1 MGINQQ
7 ELKSI
12 LTQAVSE
19 TIENMAF
26 MMVTNEAENPETMQ
40 SDECLKTSLL
50 ILEPYPGELGLIMS
64 KKLLSKIA
72 VSVYSLSEE
81 EITENILIDVISEL
95 LNTITGSLIR
105 RILPDNSEYK
115 LGLPESG
122 DQILLETSSEQ
133 EQFTFFIEDQPFS
146 IAACLEAFYQ

>member
-7 ELKSI
+7 ELNNI

-26 MMVTNEAENPETMQ
+26 MMVSNESVNSETMQ
-40 SDECLKTSLL
+40 SDECVKTSLL
-50 ILEPYPGELGLIMS
+50 ILEPYPGELGLIMP

-72 VSVYSLSEE
+72 ISLYSLSEE
-81 EITENILIDVISEL
+81 EITENIRIDVISEL

-122 DQILLETSSEQ
+122 DQILLETSSEL
-133 EQFTFFIEDQPFS
+133 EQFTFFIDDQPFT

>member
-7 ELKSI
+7 ELKNI

-26 MMVTNEAENPETMQ
+26 MMVSTESGNPDMTQ
-40 SDECLKTSLL
+40 TDNLINSSLL
-50 ILEPYPGELGLIMS
+50 ILEPFPGELGLIMS

-72 VSVYSLSEE
+72 VSLYSLNEE
-81 EITENILIDVISEL
+81 EITENILNDVISEL
-95 LNTITGSLIR
+95 LNTITGSLMR

-122 DQILLETSSEQ
+122 DQILLETSSEL
-133 EQFTFFIEDQPFS
+133 EQFIFFIDDQSFT

>member
-7 ELKSI
+7 ELKNI

-26 MMVTNEAENPETMQ
+26 MIVSTETKNPETIQ
-40 SDECLKTSLL
+40 GDEYLKTSLL

-72 VSVYSLSEE
+72 VSLYSLSEK

-95 LNTITGSLIR
+95 LNTITGSLMR
-105 RILPDNSEYK
+105 RILPDNFEYK

-122 DQILLETSSEQ
+122 DQILIETSSEL
-133 EQFTFFIEDQPFS
+133 EQFTFFIDDQPFT

>member
-1 MGINQQ
+1 MAINQK
-7 ELKSI
+7 EIKDI

-19 TIENMAF
+19 TFENMAF
-26 MMVTNEAENPETMQ
+26 MMVSTEAENPETMQ
-40 SDECLKTSLL
+40 PDECIKNSLL

-72 VSVYSLSEE
+72 VALYGLGQD
-81 EITENILIDVISEL
+81 EITENMLIDVISEL
-95 LNTITGSLIR
+95 LNTITGSLMR

-122 DQILLETSSEQ
+122 DQILLETSSEL
-133 EQFTFFIEDQPFS
+133 EQFTFFIDDQPFT
-146 IAACLEAFYQ
+146 IATCLEAFYQ

>member
-7 ELKSI
+7 ELKDI
-12 LTQAVSE
+12 LAQAVSE

-26 MMVTNEAENPETMQ
+26 MMVSTETENPETMQ

-72 VSVYSLSEE
+72 VSVYSLGEE

-122 DQILLETSSEQ
+122 DQILLETSSEL
-133 EQFTFFIEDQPFS
+133 EQFTFFIDDQPFT
-146 IAACLEAFYQ
+146 IATCLEAFYQ